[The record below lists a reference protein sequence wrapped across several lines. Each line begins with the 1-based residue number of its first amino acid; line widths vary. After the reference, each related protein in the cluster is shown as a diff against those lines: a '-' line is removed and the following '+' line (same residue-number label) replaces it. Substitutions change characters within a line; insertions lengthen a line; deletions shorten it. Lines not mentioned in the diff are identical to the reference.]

1 MPAIICILLPPLLLV
16 TVRHKLRKQSLE
28 WNIGLLV
35 EYLISTL
42 ILNLIVMTITYFVGG
57 NSQNFSESLNNSV
70 GFTVRY
76 MVLASV
82 LALLGPIIFSMVNF
96 GFKYKTFSFNMHS
109 IAIILLNIT
118 VRRVLPQISVFCL

>member
-1 MPAIICILLPPLLLV
+1 MPAIICILLPSLLLV

-76 MVLASV
+76 MALASV
-82 LALLGPIIFSMVNF
+82 LALLGPIIFSMVNL
-96 GFKYKTFSFNMHS
+96 GLKYKPFSFNMHS
-109 IAIILLNIT
+109 IAIILFYYVDFWIN
-118 VRRVLPQISVFCL
+118 RVHEMF

>member
-16 TVRHKLRKQSLE
+16 AVRHKLRKQSLE

-42 ILNLIVMTITYFVGG
+42 ILNLIVMMITYFVGG

-70 GFTVRY
+70 GFTVQY
-76 MVLASV
+76 MALASV
-82 LALLGPIIFSMVNF
+82 LALLEPIIFSMVNW
-96 GFKYKTFSFNMHS
+96 GSRYKPFSQLH
-109 IAIILLNIT
+109 
-118 VRRVLPQISVFCL
+118 P

>member
-96 GFKYKTFSFNMHS
+96 GFKYNTFSFNMHS

-118 VRRVLPQISVFCL
+118 VRRSR